1 MMTMTREKRWLGIHS
16 PVLTM
21 QLAVTALL
29 LVSSLDAVAG
39 AAFWMEEKPDYIL
52 TTTQPN
58 KEKKMRGPKNSKKNK
73 PPTLVPTTAPT
84 TAPPRP
90 RLSLSPSVAPSS
102 DPTRVGWAP
111 DPSFYGTYKTNMNV
125 TVILERTTITVSY
138 QCLPKWSTYVYVY
151 IVDFGLPLNTTDSP
165 LVGDGFSAIGYL
177 NSSNTTAPLEYARFD
192 FVTETATYIHFY
204 CDGDYDQLSSSDAIN
219 NDVADVTN
227 LTAGCGTGDY
237 PWAPL
242 LASDGTC

>member
-1 MMTMTREKRWLGIHS
+1 
-16 PVLTM
+16 
-21 QLAVTALL
+21 
-29 LVSSLDAVAG
+29 
-39 AAFWMEEKPDYIL
+39 MEEKPDYIL
-52 TTTQPN
+52 TTTQQN
-58 KEKKMRGPKNSKKNK
+58 KEKKKKGPKNFKKNK
-73 PPTLVPTTAPT
+73 PPTPTS
-84 TAPPRP
+84 APPSLRP
-90 RLSLSPSVAPSS
+90 STSPSVAPSS
-102 DPTRVGWAP
+102 NPTAVGWAP
-111 DPSFYGTYKTNMNV
+111 DPAFYGTYKTNMNV

-138 QCLPKWSTYVYVY
+138 RCFPKYSTYTYEY
-151 IVDFGLPLNTTDSP
+151 IVDYGLPLNTTASP

-192 FVTETATYIHFY
+192 FVTETETYIHFY

>member
-1 MMTMTREKRWLGIHS
+1 
-16 PVLTM
+16 M
-21 QLAVTALL
+21 QRVITAVL

-39 AAFWMEEKPDYIL
+39 STTNWGTDTRDLGSTENL
-52 TTTQPN
+52 TTTQLTP
-58 KEKKMRGPKNSKKNK
+58 EKKKKGPKNFKKNK
-73 PPTLVPTTAPT
+73 PPTPTS
-84 TAPPRP
+84 APPSLRP
-90 RLSLSPSVAPSS
+90 STSPSVAPSS
-102 DPTRVGWAP
+102 NPTAVGWAP
-111 DPSFYGTYKTNMNV
+111 DPAFYGTYKTNMNV

-138 QCLPKWSTYVYVY
+138 RCFPKYSNYTYVY